1 MVLAQARRDMA
12 SLRVAVEA
20 GLARVRMYLA

>member
-12 SLRVAVEA
+12 SLHIALKA
-20 GLARVRMYLA
+20 GLAQVRAWAN